1 MQLLLHCNA
10 ALGAL
15 LTQALSVLPLG
26 RPFDCTACV
35 RWSLSGPGL
44 EQHGGSR
51 KVGIP
56 SLYRPS
62 LPQLHCLASARRGE
76 ADEARTV
83 LVQSEEEEES

>member
-15 LTQALSVLPLG
+15 LTQALSVVPLG
-26 RPFDCTACV
+26 QPFDCAACL

-56 SLYRPS
+56 SPYCPS
-62 LPQLHCLASARRGE
+62 PSQLHCLAAGARRGE
-76 ADEARTV
+76 AH
-83 LVQSEEEEES
+83 